1 MIVLLSCSI
10 NLSGSNQYI
19 PSTGEL
25 VDQDSVNV
33 SIDDLRIVNSK
44 LVELKYEKEAN
55 KILRNIVHNDSCI
68 IADNDKTIGK
78 LKTKVKKVTKQRNMI
93 GVAGATSIILFII
106 SIL

>member
-10 NLSGSNQYI
+10 NLSGSNPYI

-25 VDQDSVNV
+25 VNQDSVNV

-68 IADNDKTIGK
+68 IADNDKTRANP
-78 LKTKVKKVTKQRNMI
+78 KTTVKKDTKQRNMI
-93 GVAGATSIILFII
+93 GIALATFSIMVII
-106 SIL
+106 SI

>member
-1 MIVLLSCSI
+1 MIALLSCSI
-10 NLSGSNQYI
+10 DLSGNNPYI
-19 PSTGEL
+19 PSTGEI
-25 VDQDSVNV
+25 VDKDSVSV

-55 KILRNIVHNDSCI
+55 KVLRNIVHNDSCI
-68 IADNDKTIGK
+68 IADNDKTIDQ

-93 GVAGATSIILFII
+93 GVAGAASIILFII

>member
-10 NLSGSNQYI
+10 SLSGSNQYI

-25 VDQDSVNV
+25 VNQDSVNV
-33 SIDDLRIVNSK
+33 SINDLRIVNSK

-55 KILRNIVHNDSCI
+55 KILRNIVYNDSCI
-68 IADNDKTIGK
+68 IDDNNKTINQ
-78 LKTKVKKVTKQRNMI
+78 LKTKVNKVTKQRNVI
-93 GVAGATSIILFII
+93 GVAGAASIILFII

>member
-10 NLSGSNQYI
+10 DLSGSNQYI

-25 VDQDSVNV
+25 VDKDSVNV

-68 IADNDKTIGK
+68 IADNDKTIDK

-93 GVAGATSIILFII
+93 GVAGAASIILFII

>member
-1 MIVLLSCSI
+1 MIVLLSCSTG
-10 NLSGSNQYI
+10 LSGSNQYI

-25 VDQDSVNV
+25 VNQDSINI

-44 LVELKYEKEAN
+44 LVELKYEKETN
-55 KILRNIVHNDSCI
+55 KILRNIVYNDSCI
-68 IADNDKTIGK
+68 IADNDKTIDK

-93 GVAGATSIILFII
+93 GVAGAASIIFFII

>member
-10 NLSGSNQYI
+10 DLSGSNTYI

-25 VDQDSVNV
+25 VDKDSVNV

-44 LVELKYEKEAN
+44 LVELKYEKETN
-55 KILRNIVHNDSCI
+55 KVLRDIVYNDSCI
-68 IADNDKTIGK
+68 IDNNNKTINQ
-78 LKTKVKKVTKQRNMI
+78 LKGKVKKVTKQRNVI
-93 GVAGATSIILFII
+93 GVAGAASIIFFII

>member
-10 NLSGSNQYI
+10 DLSGSNPYI

-25 VDQDSVNV
+25 VNQDSVNV
-33 SIDDLRIVNSK
+33 SIDDLRIVNGK

-55 KILRNIVHNDSCI
+55 KVLRDIVHNDSI
-68 IADNDKTIGK
+68 IMVDNDRSIRQ
-78 LKTKVKKVTKQRNMI
+78 LRTKVKKVTKQRNMI
-93 GVAGATSIILFII
+93 GVAGAASIILFII

>member
-10 NLSGSNQYI
+10 DLSGSNPYI

-25 VDQDSVNV
+25 VNQDSVNV

-55 KILRNIVHNDSCI
+55 KVLRDIVHNDSCI
-68 IADNDKTIGK
+68 IDNNNKTINQ
-78 LKTKVKKVTKQRNMI
+78 LKDKVKKVTKQRNMI
-93 GVAGATSIILFII
+93 GVAGAASIIFFII

>member
-1 MIVLLSCSI
+1 MIVLLSCSTSLSSRGQTI
-10 NLSGSNQYI
+10 NS
-19 PSTGEL
+19 STGGFT
-25 VDQDSVNV
+25 DDSVKVAIN
-33 SIDDLRIVNSK
+33 DLRIVNSK

>member
-10 NLSGSNQYI
+10 DLSGSNQYI

-25 VDQDSVNV
+25 VDKDSVSV

-44 LVELKYEKEAN
+44 LVELKYEKETN
-55 KILRNIVHNDSCI
+55 KVLRDIVHNDSCI
-68 IADNDKTIGK
+68 IDNNNKTINQ
-78 LKTKVKKVTKQRNMI
+78 LKGKVKKVTKQRNVI
-93 GVAGATSIILFII
+93 GVAGAASIIFFII

>member
-10 NLSGSNQYI
+10 GLSGSNQYI

-25 VDQDSVNV
+25 VNQDSVSV

-44 LVELKYEKEAN
+44 LVELKYEKETN
-55 KILRNIVHNDSCI
+55 KVLRDIVHNDSCI
-68 IADNDKTIGK
+68 IDNNNKTINQ
-78 LKTKVKKVTKQRNMI
+78 LKGKVKKVTKQRNVI
-93 GVAGATSIILFII
+93 GVAGAASIIFFII

>member
-10 NLSGSNQYI
+10 NLSGSNPYI

-25 VDQDSVNV
+25 VNQDSVNV

-55 KILRNIVHNDSCI
+55 KILKNIVHNDSCI
-68 IADNDKTIGK
+68 IVDNDKTIGK

-93 GVAGATSIILFII
+93 GVAGAASIILFII

>member
-10 NLSGSNQYI
+10 DLSGNNQYI
-19 PSTGEL
+19 LSTGEL
-25 VDQDSVNV
+25 VNQDSVNV

-44 LVELKYEKEAN
+44 LMELKYEKEAN

-68 IADNDKTIGK
+68 IDDNNKTINQ
-78 LKTKVKKVTKQRNMI
+78 LKTKVKKVAKQRDVI
-93 GVAGATSIILFII
+93 GVAGAASIILFII

>member
-10 NLSGSNQYI
+10 GLSGSNQYI

-25 VDQDSVNV
+25 VNQDSVSV
-33 SIDDLRIVNSK
+33 SIDDLRIVNGK

-55 KILRNIVHNDSCI
+55 KVLRDIVHNDSI
-68 IADNDKTIGK
+68 IMVDNDRSIRQ
-78 LKTKVKKVTKQRNMI
+78 LRTKVKKVTKQRNMI
-93 GVAGATSIILFII
+93 GVAGAASIIFFII

>member
-10 NLSGSNQYI
+10 GLSGSNQYI

-25 VDQDSVNV
+25 VNQDSVNV

-44 LVELKYEKEAN
+44 LVEFKYEKETN
-55 KILRNIVHNDSCI
+55 KVLRDIVYNDSCI
-68 IADNDKTIGK
+68 IYNNDKTINQ
-78 LKTKVKKVTKQRNMI
+78 LKNKVKKTTKQRNVI
-93 GVAGATSIILFII
+93 GAAGAVSIILFII

>member
-10 NLSGSNQYI
+10 DLSGSNPYI

-25 VDQDSVNV
+25 VNQDSVSV

-55 KILRNIVHNDSCI
+55 KVLRDIVHNDSI
-68 IADNDKTIGK
+68 IMVDNDRSIRQ
-78 LKTKVKKVTKQRNMI
+78 LRTKVKKVTKQRNMI
-93 GVAGATSIILFII
+93 GVAGAASIILFII